1 MITLYL
7 QSFLSFIS
15 HVEKFRLVIRK
26 FCCYKY
32 VPSSSNLYNKQ
43 QDRPKIRHR
52 GWCSSGP
59 GQIHCRSL
67 RKIHQRKG
75 SFNVVLSGGSLIDTM
90 RYLARAPYKE
100 SVDWPKWSIFW
111 LDERVV
117 PLDSKDSN
125 YRLAW
130 DALLKY
136 VTSY

>member
-1 MITLYL
+1 MACEIGNRTVLKFDTEDGVAVALARYIAD
-7 QSFLSFIS
+7 LSERFIK
-15 HVEKFRLVIRK
+15 E
-26 FCCYKY
+26 
-32 VPSSSNLYNKQ
+32 
-43 QDRPKIRHR
+43 
-52 GWCSSGP
+52 
-59 GQIHCRSL
+59 
-67 RKIHQRKG
+67 KG

-100 SVDWPKWSIFW
+100 SVDWPKRSIFW

-130 DALLKY
+130 DGLLKY